1 MKLTDL
7 TNVYFS
13 CTGNTCR
20 SPLAQRIMLEKLREK
35 GIRSISVHSKMSSVS
50 DGEWDKWSNYSD
62 GKISPGARKI
72 ILDKLGDTAFVD
84 NHQAT
89 VFSKEEL
96 EEADLVITMDAVM
109 KRKLL
114 LYDEAINKDG
124 NGKVYTLG
132 ELIGRPQERVE
143 DPILDNLKHLASWR
157 GRTGFDDEDAFYSD
171 WNADS
176 SGISDHKHQYGGR
189 YSYVNDSNGNDDT
202 RSEVDHYLKV
212 FEQLEEMIVQLLERN
227 EIIFQPV
234 SEFTIEPS
242 KPTYKSFRFWKEI
255 K

>member
-50 DGEWDKWSNYSD
+50 DGEWNKWSNYSD

-96 EEADLVITMDAVM
+96 EEADLLITMDAVM

-171 WNADS
+171 WNLDS
-176 SGISDHKHQYGGR
+176 SGISDNKHLYEKKYGYDN
-189 YSYVNDSNGNDDT
+189 YSYDDT

-212 FEQLEEMIVQLLERN
+212 FEQLEEMIVQLLEMN